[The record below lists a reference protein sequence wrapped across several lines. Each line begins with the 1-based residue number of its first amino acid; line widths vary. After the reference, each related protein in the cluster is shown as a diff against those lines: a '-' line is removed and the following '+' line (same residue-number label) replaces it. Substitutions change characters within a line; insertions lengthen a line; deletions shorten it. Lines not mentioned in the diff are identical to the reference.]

1 MKMTTVKMLRGQS
14 GLYPGWRGGTYHVR
28 ADGNP
33 VEVPADLA
41 AAWVAKGMAEE
52 VRPKRFIRKDE
63 AAPSGDSA
71 AQTSSSE
78 STTQEVNDD

>member
-14 GLYPGWRGGTYHVR
+14 GTFPGWRSGQYLVR

-33 VEVPADLA
+33 VDVPSDLA
-41 AAWVAKGMAEE
+41 AVWIRKGYAEE
-52 VRPKRFIRKDE
+52 VRPSRQRRE
-63 AAPSGDSA
+63 TAAPSGDSA
-71 AQTSSSE
+71 AQPSSSE